1 MRIGLDAR
9 WIFPH
14 LSGIGLHTRELIR
27 HLAALPEAAQD
38 DFVLFFNHE
47 SVMHGVMND
56 PAVKANPRFMS
67 VLLPW
72 SPFAPANQVFFP
84 CELRKQHLD
93 VYHSTNYMIPF
104 FAFLRGRL
112 GRTRCIITIHD
123 LIPLKHPEYTP
134 KALKTRLLPL
144 FRAVIHEA
152 ARRADAII
160 TVSECSRTDLI
171 DLLRLSDERARHVTV
186 IANGVD
192 RRYTPGPE
200 ITQRA
205 PTILYV
211 GRLDPYKNVTLLIEA
226 FARLSP
232 EFPQARLR
240 IVGPPD
246 ERYPEALNRIRERHL
261 EDRVTH
267 TGYLPD
273 GELLKTYQEAKV
285 LVLPS
290 RYEGFGLPV
299 VEAMACATPVICS
312 NSSSLPEVAGDAALL
327 VPTDNEEALTHAL
340 RRILSDESLQ
350 QKLSAQGPARAATY
364 AWEQV
369 ARRTLDL
376 YHHCP
381 MV

>member
-1 MRIGLDAR
+1 MRIGIDAR

-38 DFVLFFNHE
+38 DVVLFFNHE
-47 SVMHGVMND
+47 SVMLGVMD
-56 PAVKANPRFMS
+56 DSAVKANPRFTS

-84 CELRKQHLD
+84 RELRKQHLD

-104 FAFLRGRL
+104 FAFLRGRP

-152 ARRADAII
+152 AQRADAIV
-160 TVSECSRTDLI
+160 TVSECSRTDLV
-171 DLLRLSDERARHVTV
+171 DLLHLSDERAQRVTV
-186 IANGVD
+186 IPNGVD

-205 PTILYV
+205 PVILYV
-211 GRLDPYKNVTLLIEA
+211 GRLDPYKNVTLLIDA
-226 FARLSP
+226 FARLHP

-246 ERYPEALNRIRERHL
+246 ERYPEALNRIRELHL
-261 EDRVTH
+261 EASVTH

-273 GELLKTYQEAKV
+273 DELLKTYQDAKV

-299 VEAMACATPVICS
+299 VEAMACGTPVICS
-312 NSSSLPEVAGDAALL
+312 NSSSLPEVADSAALL
-327 VPTDNEEALTHAL
+327 VPTDDVEALTHAL
-340 RRILSDESLQ
+340 RRILSEESLQ
-350 QKLSAQGPARAATY
+350 RKLSAQGPARAATY

-369 ARRTLDL
+369 ARRTSDL
-376 YHHCP
+376 YHRRP
-381 MV
+381 ML